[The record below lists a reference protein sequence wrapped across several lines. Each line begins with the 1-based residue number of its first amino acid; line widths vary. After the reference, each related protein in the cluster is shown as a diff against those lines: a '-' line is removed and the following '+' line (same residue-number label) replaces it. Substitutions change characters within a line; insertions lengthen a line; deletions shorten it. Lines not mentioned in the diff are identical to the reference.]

1 MELKSIDKDKF
12 NEIATK
18 FACRNFFQTSNM
30 GSSLEMRGKKIYYLG
45 LEDDEQIVAITML
58 VENGTFLRKK
68 VFEALKGFLIDY
80 SDTELVKIFTEKLLE
95 FVKEQNGFKLSIDP
109 YIIEAERDIDGKII
123 DGGKNNYKVIEA
135 LRNIGYQKNKV
146 DTQVRFNFC
155 LDVLGKSEEEVFKNF
170 KATTRNLINKAER
183 EGVEVIDLSY
193 EELDNFKAITEDTCK
208 RRGF

>member
-123 DGGKNNYKVIEA
+123 DGGKNN
-135 LRNIGYQKNKV
+135 
-146 DTQVRFNFC
+146 
-155 LDVLGKSEEEVFKNF
+155 
-170 KATTRNLINKAER
+170 
-183 EGVEVIDLSY
+183 
-193 EELDNFKAITEDTCK
+193 
-208 RRGF
+208 